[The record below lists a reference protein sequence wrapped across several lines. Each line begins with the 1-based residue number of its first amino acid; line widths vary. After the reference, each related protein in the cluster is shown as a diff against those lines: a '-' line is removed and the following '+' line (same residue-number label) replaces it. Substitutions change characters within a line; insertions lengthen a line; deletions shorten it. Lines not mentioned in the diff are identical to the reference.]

1 MQFLVSALICAGFSS
16 AGAAFFRTQFA
27 PIGSSEARRRSEWIA
42 GLLGTVAG
50 LIGIAVFEALYK
62 GGRPT
67 LSYFT
72 LPLGAVSLKIFIAG
86 ALIGTA
92 FFTGARFLFRVWR
105 KKAQPCA
112 SVFSFALRAG
122 LAALIISLC
131 LELFLFNLRH
141 YEHLAVP
148 GLKTVT
154 LERGNFAA
162 EGFYFNRAS
171 QRYTNYRPFDRPF
184 QLVMYFDET
193 KVRNIQLEFRTD
205 APTTRAEIRINDEA
219 FEFADQSYP
228 VRLTPGIPRSLI
240 VPVRT
245 SGKSGKIILR
255 FPDVSESSD
264 FEFELNRV
272 LLNVRVPITL
282 SLPRLL
288 LCFFVGWFLLL
299 AAPGSPLYRQPYDP
313 HSRVQNGFYVLSCA
327 AVCFGLSWTLLSSYD
342 GLVDFRAE
350 PAEVIAEINRL
361 NAGKSGSYDIYF
373 EMTDALLKRSL
384 SLLGRP
390 SNSLLSAER
399 PYDITYRQRYGVT
412 YLWDR
417 AYYNGRY
424 YSYFGV
430 IPVVFLFLPFKLLT
444 GLNLPVGFA
453 LLILSIL
460 AVIGLFAVTGRIA
473 AIFFPRAPF
482 GARILSALT
491 VTAVSSVAWAL
502 RRGLIYE
509 LATVSGMALSVWA
522 IYFALTGG
530 AALFRAEAAGRKT
543 AAIAILSAFAAG
555 CCASAAVGCRPTTV
569 FIFLWILA
577 IQIGSRLRSRP
588 AAKKNLLAAM
598 AAFALPVLI
607 VAAALM
613 RYNDRRFG
621 SILEFGFRYQL
632 SFPNAS
638 RGTLSAGPGALLLSA
653 LAYLLHP
660 FAISYEFPFIT
671 PARFIPL
678 PYNGYLAHETFMAGI
693 FGFPLML
700 GLPLLGPVWKALR
713 KKKLTPLI
721 IGGLFAAGGM
731 LLTASSVAVL
741 YRYLIDF
748 SWILAVLAACAWLA
762 WIENPAERTVETG
775 AGSGNAGHRDR
786 LFFAAAVTTVMIG
799 ALLSLSGD
807 DVWLESFNPLKFE
820 RLRYA
825 FSFWL

>member
-1 MQFLVSALICAGFSS
+1 MRFLVLALICAGFSS
-16 AGAAFFRTQFA
+16 AGAAFFRTQF
-27 PIGSSEARRRSEWIA
+27 PLNGSPEARRRSEWIA
-42 GLLGTVAG
+42 GLAG
-50 LIGIAVFEALYK
+50 VPASLIGIAVFEAIYK
-62 GGRPT
+62 CGRPT
-67 LSYFT
+67 LSCFT
-72 LPLGAVSLKIFIAG
+72 RLPIPASLKIFLAG
-86 ALIGTA
+86 ALTGSA

-105 KKAQPCA
+105 KKARPCP

-122 LAALIISLC
+122 LAALIVSLC
-131 LELFLFNLRH
+131 LELFLFNMRH

-148 GLKTVT
+148 GLETVT
-154 LERGNFAA
+154 LERGNFAP

-171 QRYTNYRPFDRPF
+171 QRYTNYSPFDRPF

-193 KVRNIQLEFRTD
+193 KVRNIRLEFRAD

-228 VRLTPGIPRSLI
+228 VQLTPEIPRSLI

-245 SGKSGKIILR
+245 VGKSGKISLR
-255 FPDVSESSD
+255 FPDVSESSN
-264 FEFELNRV
+264 FAFELNRV
-272 LLNVRVPITL
+272 LLNVKVPLNL

-288 LCFFVGWFLLL
+288 LCFFACWFLLL
-299 AAPGSPLYRQPYDP
+299 AAPGSALYRQPYDP
-313 HSRVQNGFYVLSCA
+313 RSRLQNGFYALSCA
-327 AVCFGLSWTLLSSYD
+327 AVCVGSGWTLLSTYD

-361 NAGKSGSYDIYF
+361 NAAENGSYDIYF
-373 EMTDALLKRSL
+373 EMTDAFLERSL
-384 SLLGRP
+384 SLLHRP

-412 YLWDR
+412 YFWDR
-417 AYYNGRY
+417 AFYNGRY
-424 YSYFGV
+424 YSYFGA

-453 LLILSIL
+453 LLIFSIL
-460 AVIGLFAVTGRIA
+460 TIIGLFALMRRIA

-482 GARILSALT
+482 GTLILAALA
-491 VTAVSSVAWAL
+491 VTALSNVAWAL
-502 RRGLIYE
+502 RRGMIYE
-509 LATVSGMALSVWA
+509 LAIVSGMALSIWA
-522 IYFALTGG
+522 VYFALVGG
-530 AALFRAEAAGRKT
+530 AALFRAEASGRKT
-543 AAIAILSAFAAG
+543 VAAILSAFAAG
-555 CCASAAVGCRPTTV
+555 CCASTAVGCRPTTV
-569 FIFLWILA
+569 FAFLWILA
-577 IQIGSRLRSRP
+577 IQIGFRLRSRP
-588 AAKKNLLAAM
+588 TAKKWLLGAM

-607 VAAALM
+607 IAAVLM
-613 RYNDRRFG
+613 RYNDQRFG

-638 RGTLSAGPGALLLSA
+638 RETFSAAPGALLLSA
-653 LAYLLHP
+653 LAYLFHP
-660 FAISYEFPFIT
+660 FAISYEFPFIA

-678 PYNGYLAHETFMAGI
+678 PFNGYLVHEAFMAGI

-700 GLPLLGPVWKALR
+700 GLPLLGPVWETLR
-713 KKKLTPLI
+713 QKKLTPLI
-721 IGGLFAAGGM
+721 IGGLLAAGGM
-731 LLTASSVAVL
+731 LLTASAVAVI

-748 SWILAVLAACAWLA
+748 GWILAVIAACAWLA
-762 WIENPAERTVETG
+762 WIENPAERTVGTAG
-775 AGSGNAGHRDR
+775 GSGSAKDRDR

-807 DVWLESFNPLKFE
+807 DVWLKTFNPLEFE